1 MAKLPNFKTLNEEA
15 EFWESHSLTEYLDEL
30 EDVQFEIELSPEDS
44 YLTIQVTPALIKTL
58 RDVAK
63 SRGLS
68 IRDLLKQ
75 WVESVKNVSTT
86 S

>member
-1 MAKLPNFKTLNEEA
+1 MAKLPNFKTLDEEA
-15 EFWESHSLTEYLDEL
+15 EFWGSHSLTEYLDEL

-68 IRDLLKQ
+68 IQDLLKQ
-75 WVESVKNVSTT
+75 WVKSVSAT